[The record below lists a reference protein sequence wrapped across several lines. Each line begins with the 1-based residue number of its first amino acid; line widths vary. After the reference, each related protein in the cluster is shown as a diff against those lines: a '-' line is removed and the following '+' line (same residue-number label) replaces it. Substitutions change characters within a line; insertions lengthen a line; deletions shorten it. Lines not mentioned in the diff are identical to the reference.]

1 MKNRSLIYITVLLI
15 VPAMTGCK
23 KSLEEDVYSQIYTE
37 KFYKS
42 ANDAEAAITAA
53 YGPFG
58 DMFSGPALN
67 IIADYSADQV
77 YPRPVVARNT
87 FTLFNYDPNFTSQK
101 SFNREFESPVQVW
114 RSCYAGIEKANWVLD
129 KVPGTSMDAGRRDQI
144 LGEAYF
150 LRALYHWLL
159 AKNFGDVIIKTAP
172 SRTEEESFFAT
183 SPVADVYKQ
192 INEDLEKAVPFL
204 PDYSASL
211 VKGRPSKQAAL
222 ALQAKSELYAEHWS
236 VALAKA
242 EQVITS
248 GKVGLMPNV
257 KTVYEF
263 AQEDAARFEN
273 LFAFESEGTAA
284 PNRSSQLT
292 SLFGPQNSTGPEYA
306 KSSFGSAFAYPAFF
320 ASFNPIDKRRALLDT
335 NYIHTN
341 GSVVPQKNITP
352 ITPYGVLV
360 KKYQDPVSTNGS
372 GSNIPV
378 LRYADVLLIAAEAEA
393 RQTGATTKAYGY
405 IDQVRTR
412 AGLPGLTTGLSQ
424 TAFIDSVL
432 QERHWE
438 LFAEADRWYDLT
450 RTGKF
455 MTVIPLAVNDVYPV
469 RQPQLKHKYFPIPQ
483 DEINANPKIE
493 QNPAWK

>member
-1 MKNRSLIYITVLLI
+1 MNKSLIYYITLLLI
-15 VPAMTGCK
+15 FSALTGCK
-23 KSLEEDVYSQIYTE
+23 KSLEEEVFSQIYTE

-58 DMFSGPALN
+58 DMYSGPAANL
-67 IIADYSADQV
+67 IADFSADQV

-129 KVPGTSMDAGRRDQI
+129 KVPGTSMDAGRKDQI

-150 LRALYHWLL
+150 LRGLYHWML

-172 SRTEEESFFAT
+172 SRTEEEAFFGT

-192 INEDLEKAVPFL
+192 IDEDLEKAVASL
-204 PDYSASL
+204 PDYSTTL

-222 ALQAKSELYAEHWS
+222 ALQAKAALYAENWP

-248 GKVGLMPNV
+248 GKVGLMPDV
-257 KTVYEF
+257 KTVFEF
-263 AQEDAARFEN
+263 AKEDAARFEN

-284 PNRSSQLT
+284 PNRSSQIT
-292 SLFGPQNSTGPEYA
+292 SLFGPQNSTGPQYA
-306 KSSFGSAFAYPAFF
+306 KVSFGSAFAYPAFF
-320 ASFNPIDKRRALLDT
+320 ASFNPIDKRRTLLDT
-335 NYIHTN
+335 NYVNTS
-341 GSVVPQKNITP
+341 GAVVPQKSITP
-352 ITPYGVLV
+352 ITPFGVLV

-378 LRYADVLLIAAEAEA
+378 LRYADILLIAAEAEA
-393 RQTGATTKAYGY
+393 RQSGATITAYGY
-405 IDQVRTR
+405 INQVRTR
-412 AGLPGLTTGLSQ
+412 AGLPDLTGGLGQ
-424 TAFIDSVL
+424 EAFVDSVL
-432 QERHWE
+432 QERSWE

-450 RTGKF
+450 RTEKF
-455 MTVIPLAVNDVYPV
+455 MTVIPLAVSDLFPV
-469 RQPQLKHKYFPIPQ
+469 RTPELKHRYFPIPQ
-483 DEINANPKIE
+483 DEINANPKIV

>member
-1 MKNRSLIYITVLLI
+1 MKNKSLIYITMLLI
-15 VPAMTGCK
+15 IPALTGCK
-23 KSLEEDVYSQIYTE
+23 KSLEEDVFSQIYTE

-58 DMFSGPALN
+58 DMYTGPAPNL
-67 IIADYSADQV
+67 IADYSADQV

-101 SFNREFESPVQVW
+101 SFSREFESPVQVW
-114 RSCYAGIEKANWVLD
+114 RSCYAGIEKVNWVLD
-129 KVPGTSMDAGRRDQI
+129 KVPGTSMDAGRKDQI

-150 LRALYHWLL
+150 LRGLYLWML

-172 SRTEEESFFAT
+172 SRTEEEAFFGT

-204 PDYSASL
+204 PDYSSTL

-222 ALQAKSELYAEHWS
+222 ALQAKAALYAENWS
-236 VALAKA
+236 VALTKA

-257 KTVYEF
+257 KTVFEF

-284 PNRSSQLT
+284 PNRTSQIT
-292 SLFGPQNSTGPEYA
+292 SLFGPQNSTGPQYS
-306 KSSFGSAFAYPAFF
+306 KSSFGSSFAYPAFF
-320 ASFNPIDKRRALLDT
+320 ASFDPIDKRRTLLDT

-341 GSVVPQKNITP
+341 GTVVPQKSITP
-352 ITPYGVLV
+352 ITPFGVLV
-360 KKYQDPVSTNGS
+360 KKYQDPVSTNGT
-372 GSNIPV
+372 GSNIPI

-405 IDQVRTR
+405 INQVRTR
-412 AGLPGLTTGLSQ
+412 AGLPDLTGGLSQ
-424 TAFIDSVL
+424 DAFIDSVL

-455 MTVIPLAVNDVYPV
+455 MTVIPLAVSDLYPV
-469 RQPQLKHKYFPIPQ
+469 RKPELKHRYFPIPQ
-483 DEINANPKIE
+483 DEINANPKIV

>member
-58 DMFSGPALN
+58 DLFNGPALN
-67 IIADYSADQV
+67 IMADYSADDV

-129 KVPGTSMDAGRRDQI
+129 KVPATSMDAGRRDQI

-222 ALQAKSELYAEHWS
+222 ALQAKSALYAENWP

-248 GKVGLMPNV
+248 GKVGLMTNV
-257 KTVYEF
+257 KAVYEF

-292 SLFGPQNSTGPEYA
+292 SLFGPQNSTGPQYA

-320 ASFNPIDKRRALLDT
+320 ASFNPIDKRRTLLDT

-341 GSVVPQKNITP
+341 GSVVPQKSITP
-352 ITPYGVLV
+352 ITPFGVLV

>member
-1 MKNRSLIYITVLLI
+1 MKNRALIYITILFI
-15 VPAMTGCK
+15 VAAVAGCK

-129 KVPGTSMDAGRRDQI
+129 KVPNTSMDAGRRDQI

-150 LRALYHWLL
+150 LRGLYHWVL

-172 SRTEEESFFAT
+172 SRTEDEAFFAK

-192 INEDLEKAVPFL
+192 INEDLEKAVPLL
-204 PDYSASL
+204 PDYSNSL

-222 ALQAKSELYAEHWS
+222 ALQAKAALYAENWS

-242 EQVITS
+242 EAVITS

-320 ASFNPIDKRRALLDT
+320 ASFNPVDKRRALMDT

-341 GSVVPQKNITP
+341 GTVVPQKNITP

-393 RQTGATTKAYGY
+393 RLTGATTKAYGY

-412 AGLPGLTTGLSQ
+412 AGIPGLTAALGQ
-424 TAFIDSVL
+424 GAFIDSVL
-432 QERHWE
+432 QERNWE

-469 RQPQLKHKYFPIPQ
+469 RQPQLKHRYFPIPQ